1 MEILNLFIE
10 KMTNPK
16 EYILRVTCP
25 DRFGVVAKVSTC
37 LNESELFILESAH
50 FGDPETNKFFMR
62 VKVISPNKNFKFNS
76 FEKKFSVIAKELNIE
91 WTLIDANSRPKTAIF
106 VSKYSHCLQDLL
118 YRESVGSLP
127 IDIKCVISNHPDLR
141 KIAKSYEIP
150 YHFINMQKIS
160 KTSAEAKI
168 NKILSK
174 EQVELNILARY
185 MQILSKSF
193 VNKHYGNIIN
203 IHHSFLPSFKGA
215 KPYQQ
220 AYTKGVK
227 ILGATA
233 HYVSS
238 DLDEGPIIEQTV
250 DRINHSMTP
259 KEMEVT
265 GRDIESITL
274 AKAVKYHI
282 EQRIFLN
289 GNKTVIFN

>member
-62 VKVISPNKNFKFNS
+62 VKVISPNKNFKFIS

-127 IDIKCVISNHPDLR
+127 LDIKCIISNHPDLR

-150 YHFINMQKIS
+150 YHFINMQKVS
-160 KTSAEAKI
+160 KSSAEAKI

-174 EQVELNILARY
+174 EEVELNILARY

-259 KEMEVT
+259 KEMEVI

>member
-1 MEILNLFIE
+1 
-10 KMTNPK
+10 MTNPK

-25 DRFGVVAKVSTC
+25 DRFGVVAKVSSC
-37 LNESELFILESAH
+37 LNDSELFILDSAH
-50 FGDPETNKFFMR
+50 FGDPDTNKFFMR
-62 VKVISPNKNFKFNS
+62 VKVISPNKNFKYKL
-76 FEKKFSVIAKELNIE
+76 FEKKFSLIANELNID
-91 WTLIDANSRPKTAIF
+91 WTFIDASIKPRTAIF

-127 IDIKCVISNHPDLR
+127 IDIKCIISNHPDLR
-141 KIAKSYEIP
+141 KIAKSYDIP
-150 YHFINMQKIS
+150 YHFIDMKKNS
-160 KTSAEAKI
+160 KSVSEAKI

-174 EQVELNILARY
+174 ENVQLNILARY

-193 VNKHYGNIIN
+193 VKKHYGNIIN

-238 DLDEGPIIEQTV
+238 ELDEGPIIEQTV

-259 KEMEVT
+259 REMEII

-274 AKAVKYHI
+274 AKAVKYHV

-289 GNKTVIFN
+289 DGKTVIFY

>member
-1 MEILNLFIE
+1 
-10 KMTNPK
+10 
-16 EYILRVTCP
+16 
-25 DRFGVVAKVSTC
+25 
-37 LNESELFILESAH
+37 
-50 FGDPETNKFFMR
+50 MR

-91 WTLIDANSRPKTAIF
+91 WTLTDANFRPRTAIF

-118 YRESVGSLP
+118 YRESVGSLS

-250 DRINHSMTP
+250 DRINHSMTT
-259 KEMEVT
+259 KEMEVI

>member
-1 MEILNLFIE
+1 
-10 KMTNPK
+10 MTSPK

-37 LNESELFILESAH
+37 LNDSELFILDSAH
-50 FGDPETNKFFMR
+50 FGDPDTNKFFMR
-62 VKVISPNKNFKFNS
+62 VKVISPNKNFKYKS
-76 FEKKFSVIAKELNIE
+76 FEKKFSLIANELNID
-91 WTLIDANSRPKTAIF
+91 WTFIDASIKPRTAIF

-127 IDIKCVISNHPDLR
+127 IDIKCIISNHPDLR
-141 KIAKSYEIP
+141 KIAKSYNIP
-150 YHFINMQKIS
+150 YHFINMKKNS
-160 KTSAEAKI
+160 KSVSEAKI
-168 NKILSK
+168 NQILNK
-174 EQVELNILARY
+174 ENVQLNILARY

-193 VNKHYGNIIN
+193 VKKHYGNIIN

-220 AYTKGVK
+220 AYSKGVK

-238 DLDEGPIIEQTV
+238 ELDEGPIIEQTV

-259 KEMEVT
+259 KEMEII

-274 AKAVKYHI
+274 AKAVKYHV

-289 GNKTVIFN
+289 DDKTVIFY